1 MSNDEITQVVA
12 DLELWFNGS
21 KDNLYKVIADID
33 GKKSLIVDFGD
44 GVDFKLNS
52 KEEVVAYRL
61 GMLSAVGAFGELPIS
76 IEKRESDDTE
86 S

>member
-1 MSNDEITQVVA
+1 MSMSNDEITQVVA
-12 DLELWFNGS
+12 DLELWFNGN

-33 GKKSLIVDFGD
+33 GKKSLTVDFGD
-44 GVDFKLNS
+44 GVEFKLNS

-76 IEKRESDDTE
+76 IEKRESDE
-86 S
+86 